1 MSGFSPAE
9 RVDVDNQYRAIARGL
24 HELGGDWAA
33 QLRNILR
40 RAEQR
45 PNDPTRVMV
54 ASEILRGIASD
65 GRSPLTIRGYA
76 LPGDL
81 SAALKDAEIM
91 GRQLGPHVHAHRRT
105 LLNLFSKPPQ
115 PLAREAR
122 EALMRCRMIGAQF
135 ERRANQP
142 GRAVRALVVAKN
154 GQEKDRKLH

>member
-24 HELGGDWAA
+24 HDLGDAWAE
-33 QLRNILR
+33 QLRTILG
-40 RAEQR
+40 RAEQA
-45 PNDPTRVMV
+45 PSDPTLARVMV

-81 SAALKDAEIM
+81 SAALKDAEMM
-91 GRQLGPHVHAHRRT
+91 GRKLGPHVHAHRRT
-105 LLNLFSKPPQ
+105 LFNLFSKQPQ

-142 GRAVRALVVAKN
+142 GRAVRS
-154 GQEKDRKLH
+154 R